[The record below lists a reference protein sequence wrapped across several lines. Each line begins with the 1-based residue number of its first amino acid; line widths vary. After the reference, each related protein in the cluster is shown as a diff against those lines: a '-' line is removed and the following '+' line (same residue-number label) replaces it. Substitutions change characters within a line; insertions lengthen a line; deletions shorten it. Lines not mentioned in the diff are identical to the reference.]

1 MWTLANPRALEECRW
16 RKHWCWDMFD
26 SFHVV
31 GRVFL
36 GWCGVSLIVAG
47 LWIWVATSVRRVD
60 RTGVMV
66 SLALIVVGGA
76 LVWGAL
82 TPA

>member
-1 MWTLANPRALEECRW
+1 
-16 RKHWCWDMFD
+16 MFD

-47 LWIWVATSVRRVD
+47 LWIWVGTSVRRVD
-60 RTGVMV
+60 RTGVLV
-66 SLALIVVGGA
+66 SLL
-76 LVWGAL
+76 
-82 TPA
+82 